1 MTYTAKKIT
10 AVLVVQEIEPS
21 LEFWENR
28 LGFTKVAEVPHEN
41 ALGFIILVKDGLEL
55 MYQTEASVKADF
67 AATGPVP
74 GKATS
79 LFMEVSDLA
88 DVERALAGY
97 PLAMQ
102 RRTTFYGMHEIA
114 VREPGGHW
122 ITFARQAE

>member
-10 AVLVVQEIEPS
+10 AVLVVQAIEPS
-21 LEFWENR
+21 LEFWEKR

-97 PLAMQ
+97 PLAMP
-102 RRTTFYGMHEIA
+102 RRTAFYGMHEIG

-122 ITFARQAE
+122 ITFAQQAK